1 MITDQGLPA
10 AVTETV
16 AFARLT
22 EMQVVAFEGRLIYI
36 NEIADSIED
45 WLAGRDPEGLG
56 AFLDRLEMDLAVNQN
71 VPGEDAVSSYLVH
84 TAWTYDSSPQAMQQ
98 ALAPE
103 TLAALDR
110 PPPALNAPEEAIR
123 DWLGAASNGL
133 RLALEGFYRAASF
146 TAALGHYIALDILLA
161 GMLCG
166 VYKARLNP
174 VVGPEI

>member
-10 AVTETV
+10 AVTETG

-36 NEIADSIED
+36 NEIADSIDD

-71 VPGEDAVSSYLVH
+71 VPGEDTVSSYLVH
-84 TAWTYDSSPQAMQQ
+84 TVWTYDSPPHAMRQ

-103 TLAALDR
+103 TAAALDL
-110 PPPALNAPEEAIR
+110 PPPALDAPEEVIR
-123 DWLGAASNGL
+123 QWLGAGSAGL
-133 RLALEGFYRAASF
+133 QRALEGFYRATSF
-146 TAALGHYIALDILLA
+146 TAALAHYIALDILLA

-174 VVGPEI
+174 AVVPET